1 MTELKAIDRS
11 TMGGEYDASPS
22 AASRFFRIATPAWF
36 AQRLEK
42 QHSRKALF
50 EISDESLKD
59 IGVSRLAAA
68 REARRRFWD

>member
-11 TMGGEYDASPS
+11 IMGGEYDASPS
-22 AASRFFRIATPAWF
+22 AASRFFGMATPAWF
-36 AQRLEK
+36 AKQIEK

-50 EISDESLKD
+50 EMSDESLKD
-59 IGVSRLAAA
+59 IGVSRLAAT